1 MTEEDKKEFE
11 EFLEWK
17 KQKKAKEAEENEN
30 STPQSTEI
38 TAKPSVAEDK
48 PSQSPESA
56 NKPADPS
63 KRDDSSTNV
72 PLLIIAVSLIIAV
85 IIFVSVGK
93 CSNQNAN
100 LAQADST
107 EVDTLSELND
117 EDSLSEYNDE
127 ASGTTE
133 EGWSRNEET
142 DPMNDSKSVFVS
154 VTSDN
159 TNKLDFPYGD
169 VYATII
175 VRRMKKYG
183 VDVLV
188 KTSNGQIFGNEYDNE
203 NYVTIRFDSNKP
215 MRFYYDTSSDGSN
228 DVVFLRKR
236 SAFIQAAKKANTIT
250 VEIPYFQNG
259 RQIFTFTTPK
269 PLDW

>member
-17 KQKKAKEAEENEN
+17 KQKKATEGKEN
-30 STPQSTEI
+30 SATPSSESIVKTSDE
-38 TAKPSVAEDK
+38 KDK
-48 PSQSPESA
+48 SSQSEVSA
-56 NKPADPS
+56 AKLSNPS
-63 KRDDSSTNV
+63 KRDDSSANILLV
-72 PLLIIAVSLIIAV
+72 ILGFAIVIAIALIIAFTI
-85 IIFVSVGK
+85 G
-93 CSNQNAN
+93 SNSNSTAY
-100 LAQADST
+100 ADST
-107 EVDTLSELND
+107 EVDTLAD
-117 EDSLSEYNDE
+117 EDSFSRYNDDM
-127 ASGTTE
+127 SGATE
-133 EGWSRNEET
+133 GGWSRREET

-159 TNKLDFPYGD
+159 TNKLGLPYGD

-175 VRRMKKYG
+175 VRKMKKYG
-183 VDVLV
+183 VDVLIR
-188 KTSNGQIFGNEYDNE
+188 TSDGQIFGNEYDNE

-215 MRFYYDTSSDGSN
+215 IRFYYNTSSDGSS

-236 SAFIQAAKKANTIT
+236 AAFIQAAKKANTIT